1 MRHLLQSLCLIL
13 ALCLANLPITK
24 VGQMAYAQQTIEGP
38 DYTAWED
45 TATRVETAI
54 ESGGVSTAILED
66 LRRELTQWREQF
78 VNALGANSTTIKT
91 VQDQLEAIGPPP
103 ENGTEAEDISA
114 QRDEL
119 NRRLARLQA
128 PVRTAELAR
137 SRADGLIQG
146 IDEIIRNRQTAE
158 LLRLGPSPINP
169 LHWPEGARV
178 LYQLAETVEREVMG
192 DWKTPVGRTVFN
204 DNLPVIIAWL
214 LAGLVLLARGR
225 HWSNRLMRHVTKE
238 DVSAGRWMVTF
249 LISLGEWLLPYA
261 GVYALVRSLS
271 ATALFGARGEL
282 VLATVLPA
290 AFIFLL
296 ARWLALQIFP
306 RNEKRDP
313 LLNLDAKYRYSGRL
327 YGALMGLVIAAFYFL
342 RNIAEQINWSEE
354 ATNVVLF
361 PVLVLAGLLLFRL
374 AKLLLMHSR
383 AARGDSDAEETF
395 RDQLARLLARTL
407 MLLAVL
413 APVLAAVG
421 YLKAAQ
427 AMMLPALLSLMLLGA
442 LLVLQRVVT
451 EVYVMLSGNR
461 EGADDALMPV
471 LAGFA
476 LVILSLPLFA
486 LIWGAR
492 PAQLTEI
499 WVRFTEGVTVGGTQ
513 ISPSIFLTLAV
524 VFVLGYLLTRL
535 VQGALKNTVLPKT
548 KLDAGGRNAIVSGV
562 GYVGI
567 FLAALVA
574 ITSAGIDLS
583 SLAIVAGALSVG
595 IGFGLQ
601 NIVSN
606 FVSGIILLI
615 ERPISEGDW
624 IEVGGKHGYVRS
636 ISVRSTRIETFDRT
650 DVIVPNADFVSGT
663 VTNYTRGNTVGRV
676 IVPVG
681 VAYGSD
687 TRKIE
692 TILREIAE
700 AHPMVLA
707 VPPVNVVFIG
717 FGASSLDFEIRAILR
732 DVNWVMSVHSDM
744 NHEIARRFVEEGIEI
759 PFPQQDVW
767 FRNGEALS
775 GKPAAA
781 QETPPSDAKTAPPSE
796 PAQKTEADYDGEGGD
811 GDGR

>member
-1 MRHLLQSLCLIL
+1 MRHLIRSLCLIL
-13 ALCLANLPITK
+13 ALCFATLPIT
-24 VGQMAYAQQTIEGP
+24 GAGHMAYAQQTIEGP
-38 DYTAWED
+38 DYAEWES
-45 TATRVETAI
+45 TATRVENAI

-66 LRRELTQWREQF
+66 LRRELTKWRQQF
-78 VNALGANSTTIKT
+78 VDSQGANSTTIKT
-91 VQDQLEAIGPPP
+91 VQDQLTALGPVP
-103 ENGTEAEDISA
+103 ESGTEADDITA
-114 QRDEL
+114 QREEL
-119 NRRLARLQA
+119 NRRLSRLQA
-128 PVRTAELAR
+128 PVRTGEIAR
-137 SRADGLIQG
+137 SRADGLMTG

-158 LLRLGPSPINP
+158 LLRLGPSPMNP
-169 LHWPEGARV
+169 LHWPEGVLV
-178 LYQLAETVEREVMG
+178 LYQLADSVQREVMG
-192 DWKTPVGRTVFN
+192 NWQTEIGRTV
-204 DNLPVIIAWL
+204 DNLPVVIAWL
-214 LAGLVLLARGR
+214 LAGLLLLARGR
-225 HWSNRLMRHVTKE
+225 RWSKRLMRHITKE
-238 DVSAGRWMVTF
+238 EVSAGRWMVTF
-249 LISLGEWLLPYA
+249 LISLGEWILPFA
-261 GVYALVRSLS
+261 GVCALVEALW
-271 ATALFGARGEL
+271 ATALIGPRGDL
-282 VLATVLPA
+282 ILDTIQPA
-290 AFIFLL
+290 AFIFFL

-306 RNEKRDP
+306 RHEKRAP
-313 LLNLDAKYRYSGRL
+313 LLNLDARCRYSGRL

-342 RNIAEQINWSEE
+342 RTFAEQSSWSEE

-361 PVLVLAGLLLFRL
+361 PVLVLAGLLLFNL

-383 AARGDSDAEETF
+383 AARGDSEAEETF
-395 RDQLARLLARTL
+395 RDRLARLLSRAL
-407 MLLAVL
+407 MVMAVL

-427 AMMLPALLSLMLLGA
+427 AMMLPALLSLMLLA
-442 LLVLQRVVT
+442 VLLVLQRVAT

-461 EGADDALMPV
+461 DGAEDALIPV
-471 LAGFA
+471 LVGFVLVMLSLPIFA
-476 LVILSLPLFA
+476 LV
-486 LIWGAR
+486 WGAR
-492 PAQLTEI
+492 PEQLTEI

-513 ISPSIFLTLAV
+513 ISPSIFMTLAV

-535 VQGALKNTVLPKT
+535 VQGALKTTVLPKT

-562 GYVGI
+562 GYIGI
-567 FLAALVA
+567 FMAALIA

-663 VTNYTRGNTVGRV
+663 VTNYTRGNTIGRV

-687 TRKIE
+687 TRRIE
-692 TILREIAE
+692 AILREIAE

-707 VPPVNVVFIG
+707 VPPPNVVFTA

-732 DVNWVMSVHSDM
+732 DVNWVMSVKSDM

-767 FRNGEALS
+767 FRSGEALS
-775 GKPAAA
+775 GKPAPA
-781 QETPPSDAKTAPPSE
+781 QEGPPSDATPPPSSE
-796 PAQKTEADYDGEGGD
+796 PALKAEADYDAEGGD